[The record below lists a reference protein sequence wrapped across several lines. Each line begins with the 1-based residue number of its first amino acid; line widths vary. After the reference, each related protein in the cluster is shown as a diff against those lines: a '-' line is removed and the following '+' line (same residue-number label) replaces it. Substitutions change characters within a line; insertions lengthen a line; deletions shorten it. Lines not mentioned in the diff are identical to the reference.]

1 MKPNRLSTRGAFT
14 LTEILVV
21 CIIIGIL
28 MSLVANAVFS
38 AITTA
43 KEAAISN
50 EIDKMRISMDQFK
63 TDVGI
68 LPPTDL
74 RFPDNAGSPI
84 YKFFAAAF
92 PNYDI
97 ATPQA
102 GGTTRL
108 EEDLQA
114 EGINYQNYDPGYALV
129 FWLVGFNPD
138 SHNPL
143 RGHGRRM
150 GWDPEWGAGDPG
162 NTAEL
167 EADLT
172 QAFYEFER
180 DRLVRG
186 HYFPP
191 FTKGNIERYYVHE
204 DTNGNGIWDFNERF
218 DGQAYDLD
226 GDGTD
231 DGVRISFYVYFD
243 ADSSYKGLLD
253 NDPTPVV
260 DKVTVYKGFMP
271 YRKLATTPAGLPTAV
286 GFSKL
291 RADRDPHYNNDTYQI
306 VSAGLDE
313 ILGSGGRRP
322 AEGEPYSGP
331 DADNITNF
339 SQGTIGDFTDK

>member
-1 MKPNRLSTRGAFT
+1 MKRNRLHARAAFT
-14 LTEILVV
+14 LTEVLVV

-38 AITTA
+38 AIGTA
-43 KEAAISN
+43 KEAAITN
-50 EIDKMRISMDQFK
+50 EIDKMRIAMDQFK
-63 TDVGI
+63 TDVGQI
-68 LPPTDL
+68 PPADL
-74 RFPDNAGSPI
+74 RNPDLASSPV
-84 YKFFAAAF
+84 YKFFAVAF

-114 EGINYQNYDPGYALV
+114 EGINYQDYDPGYALV

-150 GWDPEWGAGDPG
+150 GWDPEWAAGDPG
-162 NTAEL
+162 DSAEL

-172 QAFYEFER
+172 NAFYEFER

-191 FTKGNIERYYVHE
+191 FTKGDLDRYYSHA
-204 DTNGNGIWDFNERF
+204 DTDGNGIWEFSEEF
-218 DGQAYDLD
+218 DGHNAYL
-226 GDGTD
+226 
-231 DGVRISFYVYFD
+231 YFD

-253 NDPTPVV
+253 NDPAAPLANQ
-260 DKVTVYKGFMP
+260 VTVFRGFMP
-271 YRKLATTPAGLPTAV
+271 YRKLAEMPVGLPVTT

-313 ILGSGGRRP
+313 KLGSGGRPP
-322 AEGEPYSGP
+322 AEDEAYSGP
-331 DADNITNF
+331 DTDNITNF
-339 SQGTIGDFTDK
+339 SQGTMGDFTDK

>member
-1 MKPNRLSTRGAFT
+1 MKRNRPHARAAFT

-38 AITTA
+38 AIGTA
-43 KEAAISN
+43 KEHAISN
-50 EIDKMRISMDQFK
+50 EIDKMRIAMDQFK
-63 TDVGI
+63 TDVGLI
-68 LPPTDL
+68 PPADL
-74 RFPDNAGSPI
+74 RLSTTSPQSSPI

-97 ATPQA
+97 ATPRS
-102 GGTTRL
+102 GGNSRL

-114 EGINYQNYDPGYALV
+114 EGINYQDYDPGYALV

-138 SHNPL
+138 PHNPL

-162 NTAEL
+162 DTAEV

-172 QAFYEFER
+172 QAFYEFDR
-180 DRLVRG
+180 DRLFRG

-191 FTKGNIERYYVHE
+191 FTKGNPDRYYVQAHS
-204 DTNGNGIWDFNERF
+204 DTNGNGIWDVGEEF
-218 DGQAYDLD
+218 DSHNAYL
-226 GDGTD
+226 
-231 DGVRISFYVYFD
+231 YFD
-243 ADSSYKGLLD
+243 ADNSYKGLLD
-253 NDPTPVV
+253 NDPAAPLV
-260 DKVTVYKGFMP
+260 DYVTIFRGFMP
-271 YRKLATTPAGLPTAV
+271 YRKLAQAPVGLPTTV

-291 RADRDPHYNNDTYQI
+291 RADRDPHFNNETYQI
-306 VSAGLDE
+306 ISAGLDE
-313 ILGSGGRRP
+313 DLGAGGRPP
-322 AEGEPYSGP
+322 AKGEAYSGP

-339 SQGTIGDFTDK
+339 SQGTMGDFTDK